1 MVVKKSSI
9 IWIIALYATVALTL
23 PYEWRV
29 GPLAIIT
36 STSFAAAFLLVVYLF
51 CHLRSK
57 MMVVWVLY
65 NVILLFS
72 TYYNGIA
79 LNEQLTLSITGIALA
94 GAFELINEYANKKQ
108 FEVYVFYFVFLIVI
122 NSIQTIVNGG
132 ARTVTGDYACIF
144 GDKNWYLYKIL
155 PGLFLIISYS
165 MRYGKPILSIKLNII
180 WMLALASVIIAQSG
194 AGTLVLG
201 IGGLYIL
208 LIPSI
213 KRVKQSSRID
223 NYIVYSVLTVVLFF
237 MIVVWHAADIFA
249 PIIVGLLGKD
259 LTFTTRTRIWARAIE
274 LIRQKPLIG
283 YGALDGENFSALFY
297 NVPEFTTT
305 HNQYLGELF
314 KGGVPLLLC
323 FLLLIYLALKHI
335 QFSDNIDGKKAMT
348 FGVFGLL
355 LWWMMESITSMYL
368 ILVLFICY
376 HSSDRINCEEGEDV
390 NDPNK
395 RIDSY
400 L

>member
-1 MVVKKSSI
+1 MLVKKSSF
-9 IWIIALYATVALTL
+9 IWLTALYATIALTL
-23 PYEWRV
+23 PYEWRI
-29 GPLAIIT
+29 GPLAIMT
-36 STSFAAAFLLVVYLF
+36 STSFAAAFVLVVYLL
-51 CHLRSK
+51 CHRFNK
-57 MMVVWVLY
+57 MMLVWVLY
-65 NVILLFS
+65 NAILLFA

-79 LNEQLTLSITGIALA
+79 LDDQISLSIMGIALA
-94 GAFELINEYANKKQ
+94 GAFELVDKYASKRQ
-108 FEVYVFYFVFLIVI
+108 YELYVSYFVFLIVI
-122 NSIQTIVNGG
+122 NSIQTIVSGG

-155 PGLFLIISYS
+155 PGLFLIISHSIKYK
-165 MRYGKPILSIKLNII
+165 RPILSIKFSII
-180 WMLALASVIIAQSG
+180 WILALVSVIIAQSG

-201 IGGLYIL
+201 VGGLYIL
-208 LIPSI
+208 LIPYI
-213 KRVKQSSRID
+213 KRVKQSGEID
-223 NYIVYSVLTVVLFF
+223 NYIVYIALTALIFF
-237 MIVVWHAADIFA
+237 MIVIWHATEVFA

-274 LIRQKPLIG
+274 LIKSHLLIG
-283 YGALDGENFSALFY
+283 HGALEGSDFTALFY

-314 KGGVPLLLC
+314 KGGIPLLLC

-335 QFSDNIDGKKAMT
+335 QFSDNVDGKKAMT
-348 FGVFGLL
+348 FGIFCLL

-376 HSSDRINCEEGEDV
+376 HSGDGINSIKGEKM
-390 NDPNK
+390 NEPNK